1 MASGAW
7 SVFRFNDDRSFEEVE
22 RGLDAACAIR
32 RACDLHREARGM
44 HAFAPGSGKP
54 SLGIAAAYGTLVA
67 GTPIDPREPLA
78 RRREAEAM
86 GTVKLPPI
94 GVWWAVP
101 NLSVADPFI
110 GLVVQV
116 DRNRSMFKLRSP
128 GERGEER
135 DFKAGE
141 GVGII
146 CEGDE

>member
-1 MASGAW
+1 
-7 SVFRFNDDRSFEEVE
+7 
-22 RGLDAACAIR
+22 
-32 RACDLHREARGM
+32 
-44 HAFAPGSGKP
+44 
-54 SLGIAAAYGTLVA
+54 
-67 GTPIDPREPLA
+67 
-78 RRREAEAM
+78 M
-86 GTVKLPPI
+86 GTVTLSPI
-94 GVWWAVP
+94 GVWWVVP

-116 DRNRSMFKLRSP
+116 DGNRSMFKLRSP